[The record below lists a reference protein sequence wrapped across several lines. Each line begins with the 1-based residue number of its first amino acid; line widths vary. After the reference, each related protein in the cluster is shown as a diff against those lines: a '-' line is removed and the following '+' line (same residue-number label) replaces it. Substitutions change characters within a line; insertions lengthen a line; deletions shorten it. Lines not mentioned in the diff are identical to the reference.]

1 MRIYTFLAVN
11 GLLLL
16 LAFGFLSFAVL
27 RYRSGARATSAEVDR
42 LRGKLLDYPET
53 RFYQAA
59 NNALN
64 APDPGTVRVVF
75 LGDSIIKRWDLAES
89 KLPYE
94 AINRG
99 IGWQTTSEMLVR
111 IRPDAIDLSPRA
123 LVIVGG
129 ANDFSP
135 ICGSLS
141 LRTTQTNIRSMVE
154 LACHHGIAVVI
165 GTVLPICTK
174 RMPADASVQVT
185 LELREALNG
194 WLRSYC
200 NGQLCTIADFD
211 AAMKDRPACE
221 YLVDASHPNDSG
233 YHLMNKVVGAALQQA
248 LVNVQR

>member
-1 MRIYTFLAVN
+1 MRIYAFLAIN

-16 LAFGFLSFAVL
+16 LAFSVLSFAVL
-27 RYRSGARATSAEVDR
+27 RYRSGARATLGEVDR
-42 LRGKLLDYPET
+42 LRGKLVDYPET

-59 NNALN
+59 NDALN
-64 APDPGTVRVVF
+64 APDPKTVRVVF
-75 LGDSIIKRWDLAES
+75 LGDSIVKRWDLAES
-89 KLPYE
+89 TLPYE

-111 IRPDAIDLSPRA
+111 IRPDAIDLSPGG

-129 ANDFSP
+129 GNDFSP
-135 ICGSLS
+135 VCGPLS
-141 LRTTQTNIRSMVE
+141 LRTTQNNIRSMVE
-154 LACHHGIAVVI
+154 LARNHGIAVVI

-185 LELREALNG
+185 LELREKLND

-221 YLVDASHPNDSG
+221 YLVDASHPNNSG
-233 YHLMNKVVGAALQQA
+233 YCLMNKVVAAAIQQA
-248 LVNVQR
+248 LATAQR